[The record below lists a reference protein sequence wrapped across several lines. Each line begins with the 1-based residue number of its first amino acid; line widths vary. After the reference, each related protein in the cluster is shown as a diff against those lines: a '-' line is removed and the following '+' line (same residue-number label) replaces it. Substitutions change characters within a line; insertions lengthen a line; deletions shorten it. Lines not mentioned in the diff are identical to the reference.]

1 MCERK
6 ETKYSCVED
15 KIQELSLKLRSFII
29 LTKAQISPHHPGTKP
44 DNFKNINKHLSRQQI
59 PMESTTQ
66 QKVARRSSP
75 FSETLPWVGTKLL
88 L

>member
-1 MCERK
+1 MCEGK
-6 ETKYSCVED
+6 ETKYSCAED
-15 KIQELSLKLRSFII
+15 KSQELSLKLRSFII
-29 LTKAQISPHHPGTKP
+29 LTKAEISPPHPGTKP
-44 DNFKNINKHLSRQQI
+44 DNFQKINKRLSRQQI
-59 PMESTTQ
+59 PVESTTP